1 MTENGLQTFVM
12 GLYRAGQAGQCSH
25 AQRAAR
31 NMCKHCPNFVKTL
44 SALTT
49 NAAQITPLIQICA
62 LHQSAAMMPPI
73 CTSG

>member
-25 AQRAAR
+25 AQHAAR
-31 NMCKHCPNFVKTL
+31 NVCKYCPNFVKTL

-49 NAAQITPLIQICA
+49 NTATNHSFDSNLCTA
-62 LHQSAAMMPPI
+62 PI
-73 CTSG
+73 CRNDATDLCK